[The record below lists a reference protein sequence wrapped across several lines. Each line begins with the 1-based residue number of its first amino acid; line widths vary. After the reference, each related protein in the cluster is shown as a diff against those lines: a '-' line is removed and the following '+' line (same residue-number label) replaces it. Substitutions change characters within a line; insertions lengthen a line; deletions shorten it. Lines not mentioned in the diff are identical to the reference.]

1 MEIKI
6 RNRVIII
13 AAVMLLCVLG
23 MICYPANEQETVG
36 FPRNFQRLKENVRN
50 RIRLGLDLK
59 GGTHLVLQVQVEDA
73 INVTV
78 DLAQERLRDELG
90 AKGIPASIEKKTEE
104 KRTYLLITGIPQD
117 KSGDMQTLATEQFP
131 DWVLARRAGD
141 PLARELS
148 LKATAAAA
156 IRTQALEQ
164 SKNTIRN
171 RIDQLGVIEPTIAE
185 YGGQSDYEV
194 VVQLP
199 GVDDPS
205 RVKDIIQSTAM
216 LTLKIVQDGPY
227 SSREA
232 ALAAHGGILPPDT
245 ELLPGR
251 KETSGEGQGGEAWY
265 LLNRIAA
272 VTGRD
277 LRDAQPRPDEN
288 GRPSVNFNLT
298 RDGAVRFG
306 RVTGQNVGKQLA
318 IILDN
323 RVVSAPVIQSQI
335 SDSGRITGSFTPQ
348 QTADLALVLRSGALP
363 ASIKYLE
370 ERTVGPSLGA
380 DSIRHGV
387 VASIVGLLAVMGFML
402 VYYRGS
408 GVNANLALILN
419 VIILI
424 AALAYFGAVL
434 TLPGIAG
441 VILTVGMGVDS
452 NVLIFERIR
461 EELRMGKTV
470 GAAVAGGFER
480 AFVTI
485 IDTHVTTIVSALI
498 LFTFGTGPIRGFAVT
513 LTIGLL
519 ANLFTSVFVSRV
531 IFDYVL
537 TKREKGEAISI

>member
-1 MEIKI
+1 MEHRI
-6 RNRVIII
+6 RNRAILI
-13 AAVMLLCVLG
+13 AVAMLVCIMGV
-23 MICYPANEQETVG
+23 ICYPKTEDETIG
-36 FPRNFQRLKENVRN
+36 FPKTWQRLKENVQE

-59 GGTHLVLQVQVEDA
+59 GGTHLVLQVQVDDA
-73 INVTV
+73 VNVTV
-78 DLAQERLRDELG
+78 DLAQERLGDELR
-90 AKGIPASIEKKTEE
+90 AKGIPATVEKKSEDR
-104 KRTYLLITGIPQD
+104 RTYLLLTGVPQD
-117 KSGDMQTLATEQFP
+117 KSADLQTLTNEQFP
-131 DWVLARRAGD
+131 DWVLSRRAGD
-141 PLARELS
+141 PNARELA
-148 LKATAAAA
+148 LKTTAAAA
-156 IRTQALEQ
+156 IRNQALQQ
-164 SKNTIRN
+164 SINTIRN
-171 RIDQLGVIEPTIAE
+171 RIDQLGVSEPTIAE
-185 YGGQSDYEV
+185 YGQRDYEL

-227 SSREA
+227 PTREA
-232 ALAAHGGILPPDT
+232 ALASHGGVLPPDS
-245 ELLPGR
+245 ELVPGR
-251 KETSGEGQGGEAWY
+251 RESAESTAGEAWY
-265 LLNRIAA
+265 AVNRIAA

-288 GRPSVNFNLT
+288 GRPSVNFSLT

-323 RVVSAPVIQSQI
+323 RIVSAPRIESQI
-335 SDSGRITGSFTPQ
+335 NDNGRITGSFTSQ
-348 QTADLALVLRSGALP
+348 QASDLALVLRSGALP

-387 VASIVGLLAVMGFML
+387 VASIVGLLAVMAFML
-402 VYYRGS
+402 VYYKGS
-408 GVNANLALILN
+408 GINANLALILN
-419 VIILI
+419 LLILL
-424 AALAYFGAVL
+424 AAMAYVGSVL

-461 EELRMGKTV
+461 EELRLGKTV
-470 GAAVAGGFER
+470 GAAVAGGFEH
-480 AFVTI
+480 AFLTI
-485 IDTHVTTIVSALI
+485 IDTHVTTIVSAAI
-498 LFTFGTGPIRGFAVT
+498 LFWFGTGPIRGFAVT

-537 TKREKGEAISI
+537 TRREKGAVLSI

>member
-1 MEIKI
+1 MGIKI
-6 RNRVIII
+6 RNRVILIVIVI
-13 AAVMLLCVLG
+13 AVCILG
-23 MICYPANEQETVG
+23 LICYPRTDEEVFG
-36 FPRNFQRLKENVRN
+36 FPTSYQRLRENVRD

-73 INVTV
+73 VNVTT
-78 DLAQERLRDELG
+78 DLALERLRDECH
-90 AKGIPASIEKKTEE
+90 AKNIPYAEIQKSDSTHI
-104 KRTYLLITGIPQD
+104 LIHGIPQD
-117 KSGDMQTLATEQFP
+117 RAADLQTLVNEQFS
-131 DWVLARRAGD
+131 DWDLSRVPGD
-141 PLARELS
+141 PMARTMA
-148 LKATAAAA
+148 LKASAAAT
-156 IRTQALEQ
+156 IRTQALQ
-164 SKNTIRN
+164 QAMNTIRN
-171 RIDQLGVIEPTIAE
+171 RIDQLGVTEPTIAE
-185 YGGQSDYEV
+185 YGQGGYEL

-205 RVKDIIQSTAM
+205 RVKDIIQSTA
-216 LTLKIVQDGPY
+216 LLALKLVQDGPY
-227 SSREA
+227 PTRDA

-251 KETSGEGQGGEAWY
+251 SESGQSAGTEVWY
-265 LLNRIAA
+265 VVGRIAA

-277 LRDAQPRPDEN
+277 LSGAAPSQDEN
-288 GRPSVNFNLT
+288 GRPSVNFTLT
-298 RDGAVRFG
+298 RDGATRFG
-306 RVTGQNVGKQLA
+306 RVTAQNINRQLA
-318 IILDN
+318 IVLDN

-348 QTADLALVLRSGALP
+348 QAADLALVLRSGALP

-387 VASIVGLLAVMGFML
+387 IASIVGLVAVMAFML
-402 VYYRGS
+402 FYYRGA

-419 VIILI
+419 LVILL

-470 GAAVAGGFER
+470 GAAVAGGFDH
-480 AFVTI
+480 AFLTI
-485 IDTHVTTIVSALI
+485 IDTHVTTICSSLI

-513 LTIGLL
+513 LTIGLV

-531 IFDYVL
+531 IFDYIL
-537 TKREKGEAISI
+537 SRREKGQAISI